1 MLKYS
6 ANAPPALRN
15 LFHRYED
22 MKVKPS
28 YTIDVLCVGAGT
40 YDLVYSVDRHPEPD
54 EKKEQVFIV
63 DSCRNLDSLPNKKS
77 DHSLV

>member
-54 EKKEQVFIV
+54 EKIRATVITSYSIHYTKLYEHF
-63 DSCRNLDSLPNKKS
+63 PG
-77 DHSLV
+77 